1 MGEQSDKQTPPPTK
15 PRETSEPK
23 MFLSTNN
30 KERRVETPKPA
41 FESAKPTIST
51 TASKKAEKKSKE

>member
-41 FESAKPTIST
+41 FESAKST